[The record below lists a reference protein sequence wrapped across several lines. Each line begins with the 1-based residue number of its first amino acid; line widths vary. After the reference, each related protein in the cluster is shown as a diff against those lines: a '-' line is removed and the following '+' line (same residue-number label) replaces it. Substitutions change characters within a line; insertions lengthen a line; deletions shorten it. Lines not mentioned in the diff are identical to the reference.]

1 MPSRLTACPGFTV
14 WSGPASAVSNSGVKI
29 GPNHSTVMSTVSVSI
44 SALSPPTVT
53 DRVNVSV
60 TSAVRPDGAV
70 KLGVAVVAPVSVTA
84 GLPPVW
90 RHE

>member
-1 MPSRLTACPGFTV
+1 
-14 WSGPASAVSNSGVKI
+14 
-29 GPNHSTVMSTVSVSI
+29 MSTVSVSI